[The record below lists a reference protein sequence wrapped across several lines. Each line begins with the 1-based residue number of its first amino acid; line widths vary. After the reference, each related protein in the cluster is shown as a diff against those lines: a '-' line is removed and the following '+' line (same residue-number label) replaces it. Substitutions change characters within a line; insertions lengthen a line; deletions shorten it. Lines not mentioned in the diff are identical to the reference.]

1 MRNALTGFGPTLL
14 VPAAWTVTLAARLGA
29 VSRRTVLVALC
40 VIDVLLVAFYAA
52 ARRR

>member
-1 MRNALTGFGPTLL
+1 

-29 VSRRTVLVALC
+29 VSRRTVLVTLC